1 MMQKTLDQL
10 VGQLII
16 AGFRCNK
23 VSSNSNITRYIKEYN
38 LSGVI
43 LYDED
48 IEKNKPGTRNI
59 KSPVQLKELTHKLQS
74 NSDIPLLI
82 AIDQEGGNVNRL
94 KSSYGF
100 SEFPSWKHIG
110 MLDNDLIT
118 EQFTNSIS
126 EAMVSTGINLNFAP
140 VLDLDYGEKTYIGKL
155 ERALSGDPKLVI
167 EHSKVFI
174 DTLKNDNIISCG
186 KHFPGQGS
194 AIGDTHNGFI
204 DISESWSVADL
215 LPYTELIESHHL
227 DMIMVSHVFN
237 NKFDPEF
244 PASLS
249 HETITNSLRN
259 DLNFKGVIIC
269 DDPSMR
275 AISDNYDFEDMFVLM
290 INSGIDLLCLG
301 NNLNYDPDFIPKAV
315 RAIRSAIEKNRIS
328 IERINESIDR
338 IALLKKKYNLYE

>member
-1 MMQKTLDQL
+1 M
-10 VGQLII
+10 
-16 AGFRCNK
+16 
-23 VSSNSNITRYIKEYN
+23 
-38 LSGVI
+38 
-43 LYDED
+43 
-48 IEKNKPGTRNI
+48 
-59 KSPVQLKELTHKLQS
+59 
-74 NSDIPLLI
+74 
-82 AIDQEGGNVNRL
+82 
-94 KSSYGF
+94 
-100 SEFPSWKHIG
+100 
-110 MLDNDLIT
+110 
-118 EQFTNSIS
+118 
-126 EAMVSTGINLNFAP
+126 
-140 VLDLDYGEKTYIGKL
+140 
-155 ERALSGDPKLVI
+155 VI
-167 EHSKVFI
+167 EHSKIFI

-227 DMIMVSHVFN
+227 DMIMLSHVFN

-315 RAIRSAIEKNRIS
+315 RAIRSALEKNRIS
-328 IERINESIDR
+328 TERINESIDR
-338 IALLKKKYNLYE
+338 IASLKKKYNLYE

>member
-1 MMQKTLDQL
+1 MSKTLDQL

-16 AGFRCNK
+16 AGFRSDK
-23 VSSNSNITRYIKEYN
+23 VSNNSNIVRYIKEYN

-43 LYDED
+43 LYDQD
-48 IEKNKPGTRNI
+48 IEKNKLGSRNI
-59 KSPVQLKELTHKLQS
+59 KSLAQLKMLTDNLQS
-74 NSDIPLLI
+74 ISDNPLFI
-82 AIDQEGGNVNRL
+82 SIDQEGGNVNRL
-94 KSSYGF
+94 NSSYGF
-100 SEFPSWKHIG
+100 PEFPSWQHIG
-110 MLDNDLIT
+110 LLDNDLIT
-118 EQFTNSIS
+118 KQFAESMS
-126 EAMVSTGINLNFAP
+126 ETMTSTGINLNFAP

-155 ERALSGDPKLVI
+155 ERAFSGDPKLVI
-167 EHSKVFI
+167 KHSKIFI
-174 DTLKNDNIISCG
+174 DTMKNDNIISCG

-194 AIGDTHNGFI
+194 AKGDTHNGFI

-227 DMIMVSHVFN
+227 DMIMLSHVFN

-328 IERINESIDR
+328 TERINESIDR

>member
-1 MMQKTLDQL
+1 MSKTLDQL

-16 AGFRCNK
+16 AGFRSDK
-23 VSSNSNITRYIKEYN
+23 VSNNSNIVRYIKEYN

-43 LYDED
+43 LYDQD
-48 IEKNKPGTRNI
+48 IEKNKLGSRNI
-59 KSPVQLKELTHKLQS
+59 KSLAQLKMLTDNLQS
-74 NSDIPLLI
+74 ISDNPLFI
-82 AIDQEGGNVNRL
+82 SIDQEGGNVNRL
-94 KSSYGF
+94 NSSYGF
-100 SEFPSWKHIG
+100 PEFPSWQHIG
-110 MLDNDLIT
+110 LLDNDLIT
-118 EQFTNSIS
+118 KQFAESMS
-126 EAMVSTGINLNFAP
+126 ETMTSTGINLNFAP

-155 ERALSGDPKLVI
+155 ERAFSGDPKLVI
-167 EHSKVFI
+167 EHSKILI
-174 DTLKNDNIISCG
+174 DTMKNDNIISCG

-194 AIGDTHNGFI
+194 AKGDTHNGFI

-227 DMIMVSHVFN
+227 DMIMASHVFN
-237 NKFDPEF
+237 NKFDPGF
-244 PASLS
+244 PAALS

-259 DLNFKGVIIC
+259 ELNFKGVIIC

-328 IERINESIDR
+328 TERINESIDR

>member
-1 MMQKTLDQL
+1 M
-10 VGQLII
+10 
-16 AGFRCNK
+16 
-23 VSSNSNITRYIKEYN
+23 
-38 LSGVI
+38 
-43 LYDED
+43 
-48 IEKNKPGTRNI
+48 
-59 KSPVQLKELTHKLQS
+59 
-74 NSDIPLLI
+74 
-82 AIDQEGGNVNRL
+82 
-94 KSSYGF
+94 
-100 SEFPSWKHIG
+100 SET
-110 MLDNDLIT
+110 MT
-118 EQFTNSIS
+118 
-126 EAMVSTGINLNFAP
+126 STGINLNFAP
-140 VLDLDYGEKTYIGKL
+140 VLDLDYGSETYIGKL
-155 ERALSGDPKLVI
+155 ERAFSGDPKLVI
-167 EHSKVFI
+167 EHSKIFI
-174 DTLKNDNIISCG
+174 DTMKNDNIISCG

-194 AIGDTHNGFI
+194 AKGDTHNGFI

-227 DMIMVSHVFN
+227 DMIMLSHVFN

-328 IERINESIDR
+328 TERINESIDR

>member
-1 MMQKTLDQL
+1 MSKTLDQL

-16 AGFRCNK
+16 AGFRSDK
-23 VSSNSNITRYIKEYN
+23 VSNNSNIVRYIKEYN

-43 LYDED
+43 LYDQD
-48 IEKNKPGTRNI
+48 IEKNKLGSRNI
-59 KSPVQLKELTHKLQS
+59 KSLAQLKMLTDNLQS
-74 NSDIPLLI
+74 ISDNPLFI
-82 AIDQEGGNVNRL
+82 SIDQEGGNVNRL
-94 KSSYGF
+94 NSSYGF
-100 SEFPSWKHIG
+100 PEFPSWQHIG
-110 MLDNDLIT
+110 LLDNDLIT
-118 EQFTNSIS
+118 KQFAKSMS
-126 EAMVSTGINLNFAP
+126 ETMTSTGINLNFAP

-155 ERALSGDPKLVI
+155 ERAFSGDPKLVI
-167 EHSKVFI
+167 KHSKIFI
-174 DTLKNDNIISCG
+174 DTMKNDNIISCG

-194 AIGDTHNGFI
+194 AKGDTHNGFI

-227 DMIMVSHVFN
+227 DMIMLSHVFN

-328 IERINESIDR
+328 TERINESIDR

>member
-1 MMQKTLDQL
+1 MSKTLDQL

-16 AGFRCNK
+16 AGFRSDK
-23 VSSNSNITRYIKEYN
+23 VSNNSNIVRYIKEYN

-43 LYDED
+43 LYDQD
-48 IEKNKPGTRNI
+48 IEKNKLGSRNI
-59 KSPVQLKELTHKLQS
+59 KSPAQLKMLTDNLQS
-74 NSDIPLLI
+74 ISDNPLFI
-82 AIDQEGGNVNRL
+82 SIDQEGGNVNRL
-94 KSSYGF
+94 NSSYGF
-100 SEFPSWKHIG
+100 PEFPSWQHIG
-110 MLDNDLIT
+110 LLDNDLIT
-118 EQFTNSIS
+118 KQFAKSMS
-126 EAMVSTGINLNFAP
+126 ETMTSTGINLNFAP

-155 ERALSGDPKLVI
+155 ERAFSGDPKLVI
-167 EHSKVFI
+167 EHSKIFI
-174 DTLKNDNIISCG
+174 DTMKNDNIISCG

-194 AIGDTHNGFI
+194 AKGDTHNGFI

-215 LPYTELIESHHL
+215 LPYTELIESNHL
-227 DMIMVSHVFN
+227 DMIMLSHVFN

-328 IERINESIDR
+328 TERINESIDR

>member
-1 MMQKTLDQL
+1 MSKTLDQL

-16 AGFRCNK
+16 AGFRSDK
-23 VSSNSNITRYIKEYN
+23 VSNNSNIVRYIKEYN

-43 LYDED
+43 LYDQD
-48 IEKNKPGTRNI
+48 IEKNKLGSRNI
-59 KSPVQLKELTHKLQS
+59 KSLAQLKMLTDNLQS
-74 NSDIPLLI
+74 ISDNPLFI
-82 AIDQEGGNVNRL
+82 SIDQEGGNVNRL
-94 KSSYGF
+94 NSSYGF
-100 SEFPSWKHIG
+100 PEFPSWQHIG
-110 MLDNDLIT
+110 LLDNDLIT
-118 EQFTNSIS
+118 KQFAESMS
-126 EAMVSTGINLNFAP
+126 ETMTSTGINLNFAP

-155 ERALSGDPKLVI
+155 ERAFSGDPKLVI
-167 EHSKVFI
+167 EHSKIFI
-174 DTLKNDNIISCG
+174 DTMKNDNIISCG

-194 AIGDTHNGFI
+194 AKGDTHNGFI

-227 DMIMVSHVFN
+227 DMLMLSHVFN

-328 IERINESIDR
+328 TERINESIDR
-338 IALLKKKYNLYE
+338 IASLKKKYNLYE

>member
-1 MMQKTLDQL
+1 MSKTLDQL

-16 AGFRCNK
+16 AGFRSDK
-23 VSSNSNITRYIKEYN
+23 VSNNSNIVRYIKEYN

-43 LYDED
+43 LYDQD
-48 IEKNKPGTRNI
+48 IEKNKLGSRNI
-59 KSPVQLKELTHKLQS
+59 KSLAQLKMLTDNLQS
-74 NSDIPLLI
+74 ISDNPLFI
-82 AIDQEGGNVNRL
+82 SIDQEGGNVNRL
-94 KSSYGF
+94 NSSYGF
-100 SEFPSWKHIG
+100 PEFPSWQHIG
-110 MLDNDLIT
+110 LLDNDLIT
-118 EQFTNSIS
+118 KQFAESMS
-126 EAMVSTGINLNFAP
+126 ETMTSTGINLNFAP

-155 ERALSGDPKLVI
+155 ERAFSGDPKLVI
-167 EHSKVFI
+167 EHSKIFI
-174 DTLKNDNIISCG
+174 DTMKNDNIISCG

-194 AIGDTHNGFI
+194 AKGDTHNGFI

-227 DMIMVSHVFN
+227 DMIMLSHVFN

-328 IERINESIDR
+328 TERINESIDR
-338 IALLKKKYNLYE
+338 IVLLKKKYNLYE

>member
-1 MMQKTLDQL
+1 MSKTLDQL

-16 AGFRCNK
+16 AGFRSDK
-23 VSSNSNITRYIKEYN
+23 VSNNSNIVRYIKEYN

-43 LYDED
+43 LYDQD
-48 IEKNKPGTRNI
+48 IEKNKVGSRNI
-59 KSPVQLKELTHKLQS
+59 KSPAQLKMLTDNLQS
-74 NSDIPLLI
+74 ISDNPLFI
-82 AIDQEGGNVNRL
+82 SIDQEGGNVNRL
-94 KSSYGF
+94 NSSYGF
-100 SEFPSWKHIG
+100 PEFPSWQHIG
-110 MLDNDLIT
+110 LLDNDLIT
-118 EQFTNSIS
+118 KQFAKSMS
-126 EAMVSTGINLNFAP
+126 ETMTSTGINLNFAP

-155 ERALSGDPKLVI
+155 ERAFSGDPKLVI
-167 EHSKVFI
+167 EHSKIFI
-174 DTLKNDNIISCG
+174 DTMKNDNIISCG

-194 AIGDTHNGFI
+194 AKGDTHNGFI

-215 LPYTELIESHHL
+215 LPYTELIESNHL
-227 DMIMVSHVFN
+227 DMIMLSHVFN

-275 AISDNYDFEDMFVLM
+275 AISDDYDFEDMFVLM

-301 NNLNYDPDFIPKAV
+301 NNLHYDPDFIPKAV

-328 IERINESIDR
+328 TERINESIDR
-338 IALLKKKYNLYE
+338 IASLKKKYNLYE

>member
-1 MMQKTLDQL
+1 MSKTLDQL

-16 AGFRCNK
+16 AGFRSDK
-23 VSSNSNITRYIKEYN
+23 VSNNSNIVRYIKEYN

-43 LYDED
+43 LYDQD
-48 IEKNKPGTRNI
+48 IEKNKLGSRNI
-59 KSPVQLKELTHKLQS
+59 KSLAQLKMLTDNLQS
-74 NSDIPLLI
+74 ISDNPLFI
-82 AIDQEGGNVNRL
+82 SIDQEGGNVNRL
-94 KSSYGF
+94 NSSYGF
-100 SEFPSWKHIG
+100 PEFPSWQHIG
-110 MLDNDLIT
+110 LLDNDLIT
-118 EQFTNSIS
+118 KQFAESMS
-126 EAMVSTGINLNFAP
+126 ETMTSTGINLNFAP

-155 ERALSGDPKLVI
+155 ERAFSGDPKLVI
-167 EHSKVFI
+167 EHSKIFI
-174 DTLKNDNIISCG
+174 DTMKNDNIISCG

-194 AIGDTHNGFI
+194 AKGDTHNGFI

-227 DMIMVSHVFN
+227 DMIMLSHVFN

-301 NNLNYDPDFIPKAV
+301 NNLNYDPDYIPKAV

-328 IERINESIDR
+328 TERINESIDR
-338 IALLKKKYNLYE
+338 IASLKKKYNLYE

>member
-1 MMQKTLDQL
+1 MSKTLDQL

-16 AGFRCNK
+16 AGFRSDK
-23 VSSNSNITRYIKEYN
+23 VSNNSNIVRYIKEYN

-43 LYDED
+43 LYDQD
-48 IEKNKPGTRNI
+48 IEKNKLGSRNI
-59 KSPVQLKELTHKLQS
+59 KSPDQLKMLTDNLQS
-74 NSDIPLLI
+74 ISDNPLFI
-82 AIDQEGGNVNRL
+82 SIDQEGGNVNRL
-94 KSSYGF
+94 NSSYGF
-100 SEFPSWKHIG
+100 PEFPSWQHIG
-110 MLDNDLIT
+110 LLDNDLIT
-118 EQFTNSIS
+118 KQFAESMS
-126 EAMVSTGINLNFAP
+126 ETMTSTGINLNFAP

-155 ERALSGDPKLVI
+155 ERAFSGDPKLVI
-167 EHSKVFI
+167 EHSKIFI
-174 DTLKNDNIISCG
+174 DTMKNDNIISCG

-194 AIGDTHNGFI
+194 AKGDTHNGFI

-227 DMIMVSHVFN
+227 DMIMLSHVFN

-328 IERINESIDR
+328 TERINESIDR
-338 IALLKKKYNLYE
+338 IVLLKKKYNLYE

>member
-1 MMQKTLDQL
+1 MSKTLDQL

-16 AGFRCNK
+16 AGFRSDK
-23 VSSNSNITRYIKEYN
+23 VSNNSNIVRYIKEYN

-43 LYDED
+43 LYDQD
-48 IEKNKPGTRNI
+48 IEKNKLGSRNI
-59 KSPVQLKELTHKLQS
+59 KSPAQLKMLTDNLQS
-74 NSDIPLLI
+74 ISDNPLFI
-82 AIDQEGGNVNRL
+82 SIDQEGGNVNRL
-94 KSSYGF
+94 NSSYGF
-100 SEFPSWKHIG
+100 PEFPSWQHIG
-110 MLDNDLIT
+110 LLDNDLIT
-118 EQFTNSIS
+118 KQFAESMS
-126 EAMVSTGINLNFAP
+126 ETMTSTGINLNFAP

-167 EHSKVFI
+167 EHSKIFI

-194 AIGDTHNGFI
+194 AKGDTHNGFI

-215 LPYTELIESHHL
+215 LPYTELIESNHL
-227 DMIMVSHVFN
+227 DMIMLSHVFN

-301 NNLNYDPDFIPKAV
+301 NNLNYDPYFIPKAV

-328 IERINESIDR
+328 TERINESIDR
-338 IALLKKKYNLYE
+338 IASLKKKYNLYE

>member
-1 MMQKTLDQL
+1 MSKTLDQL

-16 AGFRCNK
+16 AGFRSDK
-23 VSSNSNITRYIKEYN
+23 VSNNSNIVRYIKEYN

-43 LYDED
+43 LYDQD
-48 IEKNKPGTRNI
+48 IEKNKLGSRNI
-59 KSPVQLKELTHKLQS
+59 KSLAQLKMLTDNLQS
-74 NSDIPLLI
+74 ISDNPLFI
-82 AIDQEGGNVNRL
+82 SIDQEGGNVNRL
-94 KSSYGF
+94 NSSYGF
-100 SEFPSWKHIG
+100 PEFPSWQHIG
-110 MLDNDLIT
+110 LLDNDLIT
-118 EQFTNSIS
+118 KQFS
-126 EAMVSTGINLNFAP
+126 ESMSETMTSTGINLNFAP

-155 ERALSGDPKLVI
+155 ERAFSGDPKLVI
-167 EHSKVFI
+167 EHSKIFI
-174 DTLKNDNIISCG
+174 DTMKNDNIISCG

-194 AIGDTHNGFI
+194 AKGDTHNGFI

-227 DMIMVSHVFN
+227 DMIMLSHVFN

-328 IERINESIDR
+328 TERINESIDR

>member
-1 MMQKTLDQL
+1 MSKTLDQL

-16 AGFRCNK
+16 AGFRSNK
-23 VSSNSNITRYIKEYN
+23 VSNNSNIVRYIKEYN

-43 LYDED
+43 LYDQD
-48 IEKNKPGTRNI
+48 IEKNKLGSRNI
-59 KSPVQLKELTHKLQS
+59 KSLAQLKLLTDNLQS
-74 NSDIPLLI
+74 ISDNPLFI
-82 AIDQEGGNVNRL
+82 SIDQEGGNVNRL
-94 KSSYGF
+94 NSSYGF
-100 SEFPSWKHIG
+100 PEFPSWQHIG
-110 MLDNDLIT
+110 LLDNDLIT
-118 EQFTNSIS
+118 KQFAESMS
-126 EAMVSTGINLNFAP
+126 ETMTSTGINLNFAP

-155 ERALSGDPKLVI
+155 ERAFSGDPKLVI
-167 EHSKVFI
+167 EHSKIFI
-174 DTLKNDNIISCG
+174 DTMKNDNIISCG

-194 AIGDTHNGFI
+194 AKGDTHNGFI

-215 LPYTELIESHHL
+215 LPYTELIESNHL
-227 DMIMVSHVFN
+227 DMIMLSHVFN

-328 IERINESIDR
+328 TERINESIDR

>member
-1 MMQKTLDQL
+1 MSKTLDQL

-16 AGFRCNK
+16 AGFRSDK
-23 VSSNSNITRYIKEYN
+23 VSNNSNIVRYIKEYN

-43 LYDED
+43 LYDQD
-48 IEKNKPGTRNI
+48 IEKNKLGSRNI
-59 KSPVQLKELTHKLQS
+59 KSPAQLKMLTDNLQS
-74 NSDIPLLI
+74 ISDNPLFI
-82 AIDQEGGNVNRL
+82 SIDQEGGNVNRL
-94 KSSYGF
+94 NSSYGF
-100 SEFPSWKHIG
+100 PEFPSWQHICL
-110 MLDNDLIT
+110 LDNDLIT
-118 EQFTNSIS
+118 KQFAKSMS
-126 EAMVSTGINLNFAP
+126 ETMTSTGINLNFAP

-155 ERALSGDPKLVI
+155 ERAFSGDPKLVI
-167 EHSKVFI
+167 EHSKIFI
-174 DTLKNDNIISCG
+174 DTMKNDNIISCG

-194 AIGDTHNGFI
+194 AKGDTHNGFI

-215 LPYTELIESHHL
+215 LPYTELIESNHL
-227 DMIMVSHVFN
+227 DMIMLSHVFN

-269 DDPSMR
+269 DDPSIR

-301 NNLNYDPDFIPKAV
+301 NNLNYDPAFIPKAV

-328 IERINESIDR
+328 TERINDSIDR

>member
-1 MMQKTLDQL
+1 MSKTLDQL

-16 AGFRCNK
+16 AGFRSDK
-23 VSSNSNITRYIKEYN
+23 VSNNSNIVRYIKEYN

-43 LYDED
+43 LYDQD
-48 IEKNKPGTRNI
+48 IEKNKLGSRNI
-59 KSPVQLKELTHKLQS
+59 KSLAQLKMLTDNLQS
-74 NSDIPLLI
+74 ISDNPLFI
-82 AIDQEGGNVNRL
+82 SIDQEGGNVNRL
-94 KSSYGF
+94 NSSYGF
-100 SEFPSWKHIG
+100 PEFPSWQHIG
-110 MLDNDLIT
+110 LLDNDLIT
-118 EQFTNSIS
+118 KQFAESMS
-126 EAMVSTGINLNFAP
+126 ETMTSTGINLNFAP

-155 ERALSGDPKLVI
+155 ERAFSGDPKLVI
-167 EHSKVFI
+167 EHSKIFI
-174 DTLKNDNIISCG
+174 DTMKNDNIISCG

-194 AIGDTHNGFI
+194 AKGDTHNGFI

-215 LPYTELIESHHL
+215 LPYTELIESNHL
-227 DMIMVSHVFN
+227 DMIMLSHVFN

-328 IERINESIDR
+328 TERINESIDR

>member
-1 MMQKTLDQL
+1 MSKTLDQL

-16 AGFRCNK
+16 AGFRSDK
-23 VSSNSNITRYIKEYN
+23 VSNNSNIVRYIKEYN

-43 LYDED
+43 LYDQD
-48 IEKNKPGTRNI
+48 IEKNKLGSRNI
-59 KSPVQLKELTHKLQS
+59 KSLAQLKMLTDNLQS
-74 NSDIPLLI
+74 ISDNPLFI
-82 AIDQEGGNVNRL
+82 SIDQEGGNVNRL
-94 KSSYGF
+94 NSSYGF
-100 SEFPSWKHIG
+100 PEFPSWQHIG
-110 MLDNDLIT
+110 LLDNDLIT
-118 EQFTNSIS
+118 KQFAESMS
-126 EAMVSTGINLNFAP
+126 ETMTSTGINLNFAP

-155 ERALSGDPKLVI
+155 ERAFSGDPKLVI
-167 EHSKVFI
+167 EHSKIFI
-174 DTLKNDNIISCG
+174 DTMKNDNIISCG

-194 AIGDTHNGFI
+194 AKGDTHNGFI

-227 DMIMVSHVFN
+227 DMIMLSHVFN

-315 RAIRSAIEKNRIS
+315 IAIRSAIEKNRIS
-328 IERINESIDR
+328 TERINESIDR
-338 IALLKKKYNLYE
+338 IVLLKKKYNLYE

>member
-1 MMQKTLDQL
+1 MSKTLDQL

-16 AGFRCNK
+16 AGFRSDK
-23 VSSNSNITRYIKEYN
+23 VSNNSNIVRYIKEYN

-43 LYDED
+43 LYDQD
-48 IEKNKPGTRNI
+48 IEKNKLGSRNI
-59 KSPVQLKELTHKLQS
+59 KSLAQLKMLTDNLQS
-74 NSDIPLLI
+74 ISDNPLFI
-82 AIDQEGGNVNRL
+82 SIDQEGGNVNRL
-94 KSSYGF
+94 NSSYGF
-100 SEFPSWKHIG
+100 PEFPSWQHIG
-110 MLDNDLIT
+110 FLDNDLIT
-118 EQFTNSIS
+118 KQFAESMS
-126 EAMVSTGINLNFAP
+126 ETMTSTGINLNFAP

-155 ERALSGDPKLVI
+155 ERAFSGDPKLVI
-167 EHSKVFI
+167 EHSKIFI
-174 DTLKNDNIISCG
+174 DTMKNDNIISCG

-194 AIGDTHNGFI
+194 AKGDTHNGFI

-227 DMIMVSHVFN
+227 DMIMLSHVFN

-328 IERINESIDR
+328 TERINESIDR
-338 IALLKKKYNLYE
+338 IVLLKKKYNLYE

>member
-1 MMQKTLDQL
+1 MSKTLDQL

-16 AGFRCNK
+16 AGFRSDK
-23 VSSNSNITRYIKEYN
+23 VSNNSNIVRYIKEYN

-43 LYDED
+43 LYDQD
-48 IEKNKPGTRNI
+48 IEKNKLGSRNI
-59 KSPVQLKELTHKLQS
+59 KSPAQLKMLTDNLQS
-74 NSDIPLLI
+74 ISDNPLFI
-82 AIDQEGGNVNRL
+82 SIDQEGGNVNRL
-94 KSSYGF
+94 NSSYGF
-100 SEFPSWKHIG
+100 PEFPSWQHIG
-110 MLDNDLIT
+110 LLDNDLIT
-118 EQFTNSIS
+118 KQFAESMS
-126 EAMVSTGINLNFAP
+126 ETMTSTGINLNFAP

-155 ERALSGDPKLVI
+155 ERAFSGDPKLVI
-167 EHSKVFI
+167 KHSKIFI
-174 DTLKNDNIISCG
+174 DTMKNDNIISCG

-194 AIGDTHNGFI
+194 AKGDTHNGFI

-227 DMIMVSHVFN
+227 DMIMLSHVFN

-301 NNLNYDPDFIPKAV
+301 NNLHYDPDFIPKAV

-328 IERINESIDR
+328 TERINESIDR
-338 IALLKKKYNLYE
+338 IASLKKKYNLYE

>member
-1 MMQKTLDQL
+1 MSKTLDQL

-16 AGFRCNK
+16 AGFRSDK
-23 VSSNSNITRYIKEYN
+23 VSNNSNIVRYIKEYN

-43 LYDED
+43 LYDQD
-48 IEKNKPGTRNI
+48 IEKNKLGSRNI
-59 KSPVQLKELTHKLQS
+59 KSPAQLKMLTDNLQS
-74 NSDIPLLI
+74 ISDNPLFI
-82 AIDQEGGNVNRL
+82 SIDQEGGNVNRL
-94 KSSYGF
+94 NSSYGF
-100 SEFPSWKHIG
+100 PEFPSWQHIG
-110 MLDNDLIT
+110 LLDNDLIT
-118 EQFTNSIS
+118 KQFAESMS
-126 EAMVSTGINLNFAP
+126 ETMTSTGINLNFAP

-155 ERALSGDPKLVI
+155 ERAFSGDPKLVI
-167 EHSKVFI
+167 EHSKIFI
-174 DTLKNDNIISCG
+174 DTMKNDNIISCG

-194 AIGDTHNGFI
+194 AKGDTHNGFI

-227 DMIMVSHVFN
+227 DMIMLSHVFN

-301 NNLNYDPDFIPKAV
+301 NNLHYDPDFIPKAV

-328 IERINESIDR
+328 TERINESIDR

>member
-1 MMQKTLDQL
+1 MSKTLDQL

-16 AGFRCNK
+16 AGFRSDK
-23 VSSNSNITRYIKEYN
+23 VSNNSNIVRYIKEYN

-43 LYDED
+43 LYDQD
-48 IEKNKPGTRNI
+48 IEKNKLGSRNI
-59 KSPVQLKELTHKLQS
+59 KSPAQLKMLTDNLQS
-74 NSDIPLLI
+74 ISDNPLFI
-82 AIDQEGGNVNRL
+82 SIDQEGGNVNRL
-94 KSSYGF
+94 NSSYGF
-100 SEFPSWKHIG
+100 PEFPSWQHIG
-110 MLDNDLIT
+110 LLDNDLIT
-118 EQFTNSIS
+118 KQFAESMS
-126 EAMVSTGINLNFAP
+126 ETMTSTGINLNFAP

-155 ERALSGDPKLVI
+155 ERAFSGDPKLVI
-167 EHSKVFI
+167 EHSKIFI
-174 DTLKNDNIISCG
+174 DTMKNDNIISCG

-194 AIGDTHNGFI
+194 AKGDTHNGFI

-227 DMIMVSHVFN
+227 DMIMLSHVFN

-301 NNLNYDPDFIPKAV
+301 NNLNYAPDFIPKAV

-328 IERINESIDR
+328 TERINESIDR

>member
-1 MMQKTLDQL
+1 MSKTLDQL

-16 AGFRCNK
+16 AGFRSDK
-23 VSSNSNITRYIKEYN
+23 VSNNSNIVRYIKEYN

-43 LYDED
+43 LYDQD
-48 IEKNKPGTRNI
+48 IEKNKLGSRNI
-59 KSPVQLKELTHKLQS
+59 KSLAQLKMLTDNLQS
-74 NSDIPLLI
+74 ISDNPHFIS
-82 AIDQEGGNVNRL
+82 IDQEGGNVNRL
-94 KSSYGF
+94 NSSYGF
-100 SEFPSWKHIG
+100 PEFPSWQHIG
-110 MLDNDLIT
+110 LLDNDLIT
-118 EQFTNSIS
+118 KQFAESMS
-126 EAMVSTGINLNFAP
+126 ETMTSTGINLNFAP

-155 ERALSGDPKLVI
+155 ERAFSGDPKLVI
-167 EHSKVFI
+167 EHSKIFI
-174 DTLKNDNIISCG
+174 DTMKNDNIISCG

-194 AIGDTHNGFI
+194 AKGDTHNGFI

-227 DMIMVSHVFN
+227 DMIMLSHVFN

-328 IERINESIDR
+328 TERINESIDR
-338 IALLKKKYNLYE
+338 IVLLKKK

>member
-1 MMQKTLDQL
+1 MSKTLDQL
-10 VGQLII
+10 VGKLII
-16 AGFRCNK
+16 AGFRSDK
-23 VSSNSNITRYIKEYN
+23 VSNNSNIVRYIKEYN

-43 LYDED
+43 LYDQD
-48 IEKNKPGTRNI
+48 IEKNKLGSRNI
-59 KSPVQLKELTHKLQS
+59 KSLAQLKMLTDNLQS
-74 NSDIPLLI
+74 ISDNPLFI
-82 AIDQEGGNVNRL
+82 SIDQEGGNVNRL
-94 KSSYGF
+94 NSSYGF
-100 SEFPSWKHIG
+100 PEFPSWQHIG
-110 MLDNDLIT
+110 LLDNDLIT
-118 EQFTNSIS
+118 KQFAESMS
-126 EAMVSTGINLNFAP
+126 ETMTSTGINLNFAP

-155 ERALSGDPKLVI
+155 ERAFSGDPKLVI
-167 EHSKVFI
+167 EHSKIFI
-174 DTLKNDNIISCG
+174 DTMKNDNIISCG

-194 AIGDTHNGFI
+194 AKGDTHNGFI

-227 DMIMVSHVFN
+227 DMIMLSHVFN

-328 IERINESIDR
+328 TERINESIDS
-338 IALLKKKYNLYE
+338 IASLKKKYNLYE